1 MQIKEF
7 NYKGFNCFIKK
18 FSMGPLSRFYLGL
31 GDFGGNPQGWLCGYV
46 ALPQGHPLYG
56 KEYDEIDDKINDV
69 THFGL
74 TYSNLEGNDWVIG
87 FDCNHAFDTPATNT
101 VQFVEGNIEE
111 IVDTILEIYPKGE

>member
-46 ALPQGHPLYG
+46 ALPQGHPLHG

-69 THFGL
+69 AHFGL
-74 TYSNLEGNDWVIG
+74 THSNLEGNDWVIG

-111 IVDTILEIYPKGE
+111 IVDTILEIYPEGE

>member
-18 FSMGPLSRFYLGL
+18 FSMGPLSRFCLGL

-46 ALPQGHPLYG
+46 ALPQGHPLHG

-69 THFGL
+69 AHFGL

>member
-1 MQIKEF
+1 MRIKEF

-56 KEYDEIDDKINDV
+56 KECDEIDDKINDV
-69 THFGL
+69 AHFGL